1 MIDIHAT
8 MAQLAK
14 SRPLFHSEADFQHAL
29 AWRLR
34 EDHPQLAIRLEYRP
48 AHLTQRGYIDVWA
61 ADGHEVVAIEL
72 KYKTRS
78 LQATANGESFD
89 LLDQSAQ
96 DLGRYDTL
104 KDMQRLE
111 QVVAAVPN
119 SSGFVLLL
127 TNDRSY
133 WTASTRQDTADA
145 HFRLHEGRLLTG
157 QLSWGDAA
165 SAGTRH
171 TRESNLLL
179 SGSYELK
186 WRDYSTIK
194 SGAYGTFRYV
204 LVNVARR
211 EA

>member
-14 SRPLFHSEADFQHAL
+14 SRPLFHSEADFQLAL
-29 AWRLR
+29 AWKLQ
-34 EDHPQLAIRLEYRP
+34 EGHPQLSIRLEYRP
-48 AHLTQRGYIDVWA
+48 AQLTQRGYIDVWA
-61 ADGHEVVAIEL
+61 TDGHEVVAIEL

-78 LQATANGESFD
+78 LQATANGEVFD

-96 DLGRYDTL
+96 DIGRYDTL
-104 KDMQRLE
+104 KDIQRLE

-119 SSGFVLLL
+119 SAGFLLLL

-133 WTASTRQDTADA
+133 WTASSRQDTVDA

-157 QLSWGDAA
+157 QLSWGDTA
-165 SAGTRH
+165 SAGTRRS
-171 TRESNLLL
+171 RESHLLL
-179 SGSYELK
+179 AGSYELK
-186 WRDYSTIK
+186 WRDYSIIK
-194 SGAYGTFRYV
+194 GGSYGTFRYV
-204 LVNVARR
+204 LVSVARR

>member
-1 MIDIHAT
+1 MIDIHAA

-14 SRPLFHSEADFQHAL
+14 SRPLFHSEADFQLAL
-29 AWRLR
+29 AWKLR

-48 AHLTQRGYIDVWA
+48 AKLTQRGYIDVWA
-61 ADGHEVVAIEL
+61 ADGQEVVAIEL

-78 LQATANGESFD
+78 LQATANGEVFD

-96 DLGRYDTL
+96 DIGRYDTL
-104 KDMQRLE
+104 KDIQRLE

-119 SSGFVLLL
+119 SAGFVLLL

-133 WTASTRQDTADA
+133 WTASSRQDTVDA

-171 TRESNLLL
+171 TRESHLLL
-179 SGSYELK
+179 AGSYELK
-186 WRDYSTIK
+186 WRDYSTIR

-204 LVNVARR
+204 LVSVARR